1 MISLVVINYR
11 SAALA
16 ADAIRSARA
25 STPLPLHVVV
35 VDNSCDATEARALE
49 PHAAF
54 LLVAPTNLGYAGAIN
69 AARPHCKGDIVILAN
84 PDVIFFDGAIDRM
97 AEAFADP
104 STAVAG
110 PALYWDN
117 AMEWILPPSEVHTL
131 RGKIDEVI
139 ASRSTFW
146 RGIRARRRLR
156 HRLAF
161 WRLGKTIPVPAIS
174 GAVMA
179 IRLRD
184 FDEAGGFDERFALY
198 FEETDFLR
206 RVKKL
211 GRRVVYVPAAKC
223 RHLYNQSAG
232 ADAARSAALFLAS
245 EAAYYAKWYGPGLYR
260 ALKALERIPSATDH
274 ERCPDPLNL
283 PAAGL
288 VVEASPLS
296 TFDPAAGFFPAAQSF
311 RLPAEV
317 WEAYRGDVLY
327 VRAIDPTTARAVLT
341 CVRYRT

>member
-1 MISLVVINYR
+1 MISLVVVNYR

-25 STPLPLHVVV
+25 STRAALHVVV
-35 VDNSCDATEARALE
+35 VDNSRDAGEALAVQ
-49 PHAAF
+49 PHADF
-54 LLVAPTNLGYAGAIN
+54 LLAAQANLGYAGAIN

-84 PDVIFFDGAIDRM
+84 PDVIFFDGAIDRL
-97 AEAFADP
+97 AEALADP
-104 STAVAG
+104 GTAVAG

-117 AMEWILPPSEVHTL
+117 ALQWILPPSELHTL
-131 RGKIDEVI
+131 RGKADEVV
-139 ASRSTFW
+139 ASRWSVW
-146 RGIRARRRLR
+146 RAMRSRRRLR
-156 HRLAF
+156 RRLAF
-161 WRLGKTIPVPAIS
+161 WRLAKTTPVPAIS

-184 FDEAGGFDERFALY
+184 FDAAGGFDERFRLY

-206 RVKKL
+206 RLTKL

-232 ADAARSAALFLAS
+232 ADAERAASLFLAS
-245 EAAYYAKWYGPGLYR
+245 EAAYFAKWYGRGVYR
-260 ALKALERIPSATDH
+260 ALKALERTTPAADQGPCS
-274 ERCPDPLNL
+274 DPLEL

-296 TFDPAAGFFPAAQSF
+296 TFDPSAGFFPPS
-311 RLPAEV
+311 RIVHLPAEV

-327 VRAIDPTTARAVLT
+327 VRAVDPASARAVLT
-341 CVRYRT
+341 CARYRT